1 MRWSNVPVTVA
12 GWDALTA
19 REAEVLAGVERRL
32 SNLEI
37 AAELVV
43 SVRTV
48 ETHIAALRRK
58 LGADSRTK
66 LIEASMSRRATAVQL
81 PRNSFVGRD
90 GDLEAVREVLER
102 ARWVTLVGPAGSGK
116 TRLALELAAVDSRT
130 PVVVELERVSPE
142 RVVNAVAKGIGLG
155 IDSSGDLVS
164 ACGVALR
171 AQSYLLV
178 LDNADRVGDE
188 VRALVGRLLTLA
200 GSLTVL
206 VTSRSPLGGSDE
218 AVYPV
223 SPLPVVDDDAA
234 AMRLFVDRAV
244 SAAPARPLGP
254 GDMDLVARVCRRL
267 DGLPLAIELAAARTR
282 HLPLPELASLLDA
295 GFDALDR
302 AAPESRHRTLAT
314 AFGWTWD
321 LLDEEERTVLSRLA
335 ALPRTF
341 DLDLVEAVTAPGAGR
356 VVLRLLDRSLVSPT
370 ARATDPQRFRLL
382 QSLRAFVLERTD
394 PDVVHEV
401 RRLHAAHLVTLTG
414 RVHDGARTDDSRA
427 AAVEAARLCP
437 EANAAVAWGLE
448 HDPAVALRVACALSV
463 GGEQYSPDL
472 ESLSSICRVARDA
485 RVRELATPADLLEIG
500 MAVLL
505 VDLDLADELVTLTLD
520 RVTDDRSALAA
531 HHLAGFSAAYRHD
544 PRAALE
550 HLATA
555 ERLADELGDAW
566 QLASVRQARGI
577 ALRSSGDTDRAVAA
591 FESAMHG
598 FALAGD
604 AMHVNNA
611 RYMMA
616 ATAVDGRRSLDEAL
630 VWIDQCAAYASSVG
644 NRHEVAHADLTRA
657 KLMAGPGVHPD
668 LADAVRTFQKVGDL
682 RCLARSYLLLGSHG
696 PVADQA
702 AMFEKAL
709 EVAQSAH
716 DHLHEE
722 MALEGLIRSRWAN
735 GDARGAAIAL
745 GRLVNL
751 LGDGPARSRCPEDMQ
766 AQLGDWTA
774 AITEGQAR
782 RAPV

>member
-1 MRWSNVPVTVA
+1 MTVA

-37 AAELVV
+37 AGELVV

-90 GDLEAVREVLER
+90 GDLEAVRGVLER

-116 TRLALELAAVDSRT
+116 TRLALELAAVDNRT
-130 PVVVELERVSPE
+130 PVVVELERVAPD

-155 IDSSGDLVS
+155 IDSSGDLVA

-178 LDNADRVGDE
+178 LDNADRVVEE
-188 VRALVGRLLTLA
+188 VRRLVGRLLTLA
-200 GSLTVL
+200 EPLTVL
-206 VTSRSPLGGSDE
+206 TTSRSPLGGSDE

-223 SPLPVVDDDAA
+223 APLPVDEDADSA
-234 AMRLFVDRAV
+234 AVRLFVDRAA
-244 SAAPARPLGP
+244 SAAPSRPVQP
-254 GDMDLVARVCRRL
+254 GDVDLVARVCRRL

-282 HLPLPELASLLDA
+282 HLPLAELASRLDA

-314 AFGWTWD
+314 AFDWTWD
-321 LLDEEERTVLSRLA
+321 LLDDEERAILSRLA

-356 VVLRLLDRSLVSPT
+356 VVLRLLDRSLVSAT

-382 QSLRAFVLERTD
+382 QALRAFVLERTD

-505 VDLDLADELVTLTLD
+505 VDLDLADELVD
-520 RVTDDRSALAA
+520 ADARP
-531 HHLAGFSAAYRHD
+531 RHRR
-544 PRAALE
+544 PVGSGRPSPGGVLR
-550 HLATA
+550 
-555 ERLADELGDAW
+555 RLPA
-566 QLASVRQARGI
+566 RPARGPG
-577 ALRSSGDTDRAVAA
+577 APRDR
-591 FESAMHG
+591 G
-598 FALAGD
+598 
-604 AMHVNNA
+604 
-611 RYMMA
+611 
-616 ATAVDGRRSLDEAL
+616 T
-630 VWIDQCAAYASSVG
+630 
-644 NRHEVAHADLTRA
+644 
-657 KLMAGPGVHPD
+657 
-668 LADAVRTFQKVGDL
+668 
-682 RCLARSYLLLGSHG
+682 
-696 PVADQA
+696 
-702 AMFEKAL
+702 
-709 EVAQSAH
+709 
-716 DHLHEE
+716 
-722 MALEGLIRSRWAN
+722 SR
-735 GDARGAAIAL
+735 
-745 GRLVNL
+745 
-751 LGDGPARSRCPEDMQ
+751 
-766 AQLGDWTA
+766 
-774 AITEGQAR
+774 R
-782 RAPV
+782 RAG

>member
-1 MRWSNVPVTVA
+1 VTVTVA
-12 GWDALTA
+12 GWDSLTA

-32 SNLEI
+32 SNIEI

-81 PRNSFVGRD
+81 PRNSFVGRE
-90 GDLEAVREVLER
+90 GDLATVRGLLEQD
-102 ARWVTLVGPAGSGK
+102 RWVTFVGPAGSGK

-130 PVVVELERVSPE
+130 PVVVELEHAAPE

-155 IDSSGDLVS
+155 VDSSGDLVS

-171 AQSYLLV
+171 AQRYLLV
-178 LDNADRVGDE
+178 LDNADRVLDE
-188 VRALVGRLLTLA
+188 VRGLVGRLLTLA
-200 GSLTVL
+200 APLTVL

-218 AVYPV
+218 VVYPV
-223 SPLPVVDDDAA
+223 APLPVDGTHDSAA
-234 AMRLFVDRAV
+234 VRLFVDRAV
-244 SAAPARPLGP
+244 SAAPSRAV
-254 GDMDLVARVCRRL
+254 DATDVDLVARVCRRL

-282 HLPLPELASLLDA
+282 HLPLPELAGRLDA

-314 AFGWTWD
+314 AFDWTWD
-321 LLDEEERTVLSRLA
+321 LLDDDERTVLSRLA

-341 DLDLVEAVTAPGAGR
+341 DLDLAEAVTAPGTGR

-382 QSLRAFVLERTD
+382 RSLRAFVLERTG
-394 PDVVHEV
+394 PDVVDEV
-401 RRLHAAHLVTLTG
+401 RRLHAAYLADLTD
-414 RVHDGARTDDSRA
+414 RVHDRARTDDSRA
-427 AAVEAARLCP
+427 AAAEAARLCP
-437 EANAAVAWGLE
+437 EANAAVAWAIE
-448 HDPAVALRVACALSV
+448 HDPPVALRVARDLSV

-472 ESLSSICRVARDA
+472 ESLSSICRVARDPRA
-485 RVRELATPADLLEIG
+485 RELATTTDLLEIG

-505 VDLDLADELVTLTLD
+505 VDLDLGAELAELALD
-520 RVTDDRSALAA
+520 KVTDDPSAMSA
-531 HHLAGFSAAYRHD
+531 HHLAGFTAAYRHD
-544 PRAALE
+544 SRTAMT

-555 ERLADELGDAW
+555 ERLAEELGDAW

-577 ALRSSGDTDRAVAA
+577 ALRSSGDIEGAMAA
-591 FESAMHG
+591 FESAMHS

-616 ATAVDGRRSLDEAL
+616 ATAVDGRRSLDEAPAW
-630 VWIDQCAAYASSVG
+630 VEQCAAYARSTG

-657 KLMAGPGVHPD
+657 QLTTGPVAPAD
-668 LADAVRTFQKVGDL
+668 LADAVRNFQKVGDL
-682 RCLARSYLLLGSHG
+682 RCLARCYLLLGARG
-696 PVADQA
+696 PA
-702 AMFEKAL
+702 AERTTMYEKAL
-709 EVAQSAH
+709 DVAQSAH
-716 DHLHEE
+716 DQLHEE
-722 MALEGLIRSRWAN
+722 QSLEGLIRTRWET
-735 GDARGAAIAL
+735 GDRRGAAVAL
-745 GRLVNL
+745 GRLVSI
-751 LGDGPARSRCPEDMQ
+751 LGEGPATSRCPEDMR
-766 AQLGDWTA
+766 AELGDWTA
-774 AITEGQAR
+774 AIAEGQAR
-782 RAPV
+782 QPPRD